1 MRMPRMTTRR
11 LMVAVAVVA
20 VLIGA
25 ELMRQRWVICRRRA
39 AYHAYEGWRLARNGE
54 VQLSGAARN
63 PAMRAVLL
71 FDAERYR
78 KGTAWH
84 TAREAENRRVVWR
97 PWEPIP
103 PDRLDPPWEPM
114 PAELEKLAKEH
125 DQALLQPVKPEL

>member
-39 AYHAYEGWRLARNGE
+39 AYHAYEVWHLARNRE
-54 VQLSGAARN
+54 FQLHAAARN
-63 PAMRAVLL
+63 PALRAVLL

-78 KGTAWH
+78 KGIAWH

-103 PDRLDPPWEPM
+103 PDPIHAPWDPM
-114 PAELEKLAKEH
+114 PAELRKLEQKH
-125 DQALLQPVKPEL
+125 DQALLQPVKPQP